1 MPPRPYDRSLR
12 DRSREETR
20 RKIVE
25 AAFRL
30 HGRHGGLSTSY
41 AMIAR
46 AADVSVPTVYNHF
59 PTRDDLFAACTRHVP
74 KEAPVLGPEIFDGI
88 AGVEERLGALVRA
101 LARSYGFWGP
111 WIRWGSAEAPVV
123 PEFRRFLD
131 ESQKGR
137 AALLRGALAPE
148 FGGRPPAGLIDIA
161 GVLVDFPSWERLVA
175 RRGSRRAEAL
185 LTETLVVLTRHHT
198 RYGKGDVQP

>member
-1 MPPRPYDRSLR
+1 MPPRAYDRSLR

-59 PTRDDLFAACTRHVP
+59 PTRDNLFAACTRHVP
-74 KEAPVLGPEIFDGI
+74 KEAPVLGPEIFDGV
-88 AGVEERLGALVRA
+88 AGVEERLGVLVRA
-101 LARSYGFWGP
+101 LARSYGFWAP

-123 PEFRRFLD
+123 PEFRRFLE
-131 ESQKGR
+131 ESRKGR
-137 AALLRGALAPE
+137 EALLRGAFAPE
-148 FGGRPPAGLIDIA
+148 FGGRPPAGLVDIA
-161 GVLVDFPSWERLVA
+161 GVLVDFPSWEVLVA
-175 RRGSRRAEAL
+175 RQGSRRAGAL
-185 LTETLVVLTRHHT
+185 LTESLVILACHHA
-198 RYGKGDVQP
+198 RFGKGERRP